1 MKKLNN
7 LEKKNQNY
15 IIKLKLNSKK
25 LKIFNKK
32 LLNFTILDN
41 IRNQQYYK
49 KQVKFNEMHH

>member
-49 KQVKFNEMHH
+49 K